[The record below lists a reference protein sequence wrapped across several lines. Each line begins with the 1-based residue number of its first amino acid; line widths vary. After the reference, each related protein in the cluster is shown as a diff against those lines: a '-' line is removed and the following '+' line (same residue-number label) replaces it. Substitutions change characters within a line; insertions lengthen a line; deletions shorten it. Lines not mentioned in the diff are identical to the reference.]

1 MAQVFE
7 VVVIGIEGGL
17 KMFGRRSVLV
27 PAAMRTGVCSPMR
40 ATRRRARLQRTRV
53 WQHVVRH
60 RIQFDAPAFHLLV
73 GAEDLLHPSGH
84 GKILEDGGASQV
96 KDNGAND
103 ANIKQLQK
111 QEKTALEPNVPS
123 ANAYETC
130 LMLSPPAHQTTAHA
144 TSS

>member
-1 MAQVFE
+1 
-7 VVVIGIEGGL
+7 
-17 KMFGRRSVLV
+17 
-27 PAAMRTGVCSPMR
+27 MR
-40 ATRRRARLQRTRV
+40 ATRRRARQQRARV

-73 GAEDLLHPSGH
+73 GAEDLLHPSGQ

-103 ANIKQLQK
+103 ANIKTTAK
-111 QEKTALEPNVPS
+111 TKKTALEPKVPS

-130 LMLSPPAHQTTAHA
+130 LMHSPPAYQTTARA